1 MTGVLVLGVNAVEE
15 IEVAM
20 TKEVVEPTGII
31 AQEERIAE
39 EEKRENLDTEAL
51 AQEVKV
57 AAEEEELTITEVVG
71 PAMERDENSAQ
82 RPKVMGGLL

>member
-1 MTGVLVLGVNAVEE
+1 M
-15 IEVAM
+15 
-20 TKEVVEPTGII
+20 EPTGII

-57 AAEEEELTITEVVG
+57 AAEEEEPMTIEVVG
-71 PAMERDENSAQ
+71 PAME
-82 RPKVMGGLL
+82 